1 MENFEEPLG
10 DERRRLLE
18 QELRKDLHQF
28 LLSMK
33 EVDERMPE
41 CPDVEEKW
49 EEIAKTYIPDG
60 IREFQD
66 FPSASLGWMMYIGM
80 AVAKMWDT
88 EWEIYSKIEDLYAY
102 MRDKR
107 GYDAMDEY
115 IREDVLLLQGVDY
128 SVLEK
133 VTDMFGFW
141 KNRLTDNLI
150 DAVKADDGVLI
161 HLATEEYQHLFDWQR
176 VRREVRIVQPL
187 FYVRKGNDLKMQA
200 VWAKTCRGA
209 MTRFIIENRIDKPE
223 DLCAFS
229 YEGFSYEPKLGE
241 PDYPHFIKN

>member
-49 EEIAKTYIPDG
+49 EEIAKAYIPDG

-66 FPSASLGWMMYIGM
+66 YPSASLGWMMYIGM

-88 EWEIYSKIEDLYAY
+88 EWEIYSKIEDLYEIG
-102 MRDKR
+102 KST
-107 GYDAMDEY
+107 
-115 IREDVLLLQGVDY
+115 L
-128 SVLEK
+128 
-133 VTDMFGFW
+133 
-141 KNRLTDNLI
+141 
-150 DAVKADDGVLI
+150 
-161 HLATEEYQHLFDWQR
+161 
-176 VRREVRIVQPL
+176 
-187 FYVRKGNDLKMQA
+187 
-200 VWAKTCRGA
+200 
-209 MTRFIIENRIDKPE
+209 
-223 DLCAFS
+223 
-229 YEGFSYEPKLGE
+229 
-241 PDYPHFIKN
+241 